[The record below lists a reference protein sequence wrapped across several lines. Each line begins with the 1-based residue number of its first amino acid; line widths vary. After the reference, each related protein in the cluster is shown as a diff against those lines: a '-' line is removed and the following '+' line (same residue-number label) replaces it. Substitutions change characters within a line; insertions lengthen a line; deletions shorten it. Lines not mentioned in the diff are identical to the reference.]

1 MGTIIILPMAIAPM
15 VSAIVF
21 KTQTGA
27 AFIAFW
33 GFVALF
39 AVAYSWALRRGGQAA
54 NLTSRKFEQS

>member
-1 MGTIIILPMAIAPM
+1 MAIAPM
-15 VSAIVF
+15 VLAIVF